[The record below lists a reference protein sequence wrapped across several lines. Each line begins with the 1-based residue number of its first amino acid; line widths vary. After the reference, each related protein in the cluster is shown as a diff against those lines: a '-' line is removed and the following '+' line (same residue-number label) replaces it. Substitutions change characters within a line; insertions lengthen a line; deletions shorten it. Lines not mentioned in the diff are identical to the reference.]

1 MSHHLFDSPET
12 LYSRRGQ
19 TIVPKRRVGDT
30 LVSPHQRNA
39 SELASNDDSDP
50 FALFRGVVN
59 ALWMG
64 VALWLVIAALGV
76 WALDIATGANT
87 FADLRAWAGL

>member
-12 LYSRRGQ
+12 LVDRPYSRRAGKVCGAPVKRED
-19 TIVPKRRVGDT
+19 VPRAFAD
-30 LVSPHQRNA
+30 
-39 SELASNDDSDP
+39 DDSDP

>member
-12 LYSRRGQ
+12 LVDRPYSRRAGKVCGAPVKRED
-19 TIVPKRRVGDT
+19 VPRSFADNEDDT
-30 LVSPHQRNA
+30 
-39 SELASNDDSDP
+39 